1 MINSSTVLS
10 EGAAS
15 VSRVAEIVFFHHAR
29 GLTPGCSS
37 LADRWRAAG
46 HVVHTPDL
54 YEGRTFDSLD
64 AGVAHAREIG
74 FGDVLERGRTAAE
87 GLSERLVYA
96 GASLGVMPAQSLAQT
111 RPGALGALLLHGAVS
126 LDEFGDGTWPAG
138 VPLQI
143 HTMEDDDWG
152 DVDVARELATQ
163 VDGAEV
169 FLYPGDRHLFTD
181 DSIEEFDPQAAELV
195 VERSLDFLARIDAA
209 GGRQAAG

>member
-1 MINSSTVLS
+1 M
-10 EGAAS
+10 
-15 VSRVAEIVFFHHAR
+15 AEIVFFHHAR
-29 GLTPGCSS
+29 GLTPGCHS
-37 LADRWRAAG
+37 LADRLRAAG

-64 AGVAHAREIG
+64 DGVAHAKEIG
-74 FGDVLERGRTAAE
+74 FETVLERGRSVAE
-87 GLSERLVYA
+87 TLPERLVYA
-96 GASLGVMPAQSLAQT
+96 GASLGVMPAQLLAQT
-111 RPGALGALLLHGAVS
+111 RPGAAGALLLHGAVP

-152 DVDVARELATQ
+152 DVDVARELAEK

-181 DSIEEFDPQAAELV
+181 DSIDEFDPPAAELV
-195 VERSLDFLARIDAA
+195 FERSLDFLARIDAR
-209 GGRQAAG
+209 GQ